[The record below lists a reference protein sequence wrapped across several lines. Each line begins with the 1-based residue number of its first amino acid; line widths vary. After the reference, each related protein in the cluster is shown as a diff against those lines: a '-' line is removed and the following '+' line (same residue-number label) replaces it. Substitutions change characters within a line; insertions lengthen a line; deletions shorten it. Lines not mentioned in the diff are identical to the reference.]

1 MLKHGLLGLI
11 NYSDMTGYEIMEL
24 FRDSLNYFW
33 NAQTSQI
40 YRELQALEKNGWA
53 TSQVLAQQGKPDK
66 RIYSITE
73 AGKEELSKWL
83 DQYEFKPRNYP
94 VLLKAFFL
102 GELTPEENLSFFEQ
116 YRAFCVRKFEELNKP
131 TDFIHSVEETAM
143 EPKRSLYWAM
153 TLDYGVRETQMQIA
167 WCDACIQKINEQ
179 IAMENRE
186 S

>member
-11 NYSDMTGYEIMEL
+11 NYRDMTGYEIMEF
-24 FRDSLNYFW
+24 FRNSLNYFW

-40 YRELQALEKNGWA
+40 YRELQTLEKNGWA

-83 DQYEFKPRNYP
+83 HQNEFKPRNYP
-94 VLLKAFFL
+94 VMLKAFFL
-102 GELTPEENLSFFEQ
+102 GELTPEENLIYFEQ
-116 YRAFCVRKFEELNKP
+116 YRAFCVEKLEELNKP
-131 TDFIHSVEETAM
+131 ADIINSVEETYM
-143 EPKRSLYWAM
+143 GQKRPLYWTM